1 MHLMKGFS
9 MKTWLKITAVLLVI
23 YVHIGGLLF
32 DVPRLN
38 ILNETIRALYFHV
51 PMWFGMVLL
60 FLISVFNSILYL
72 RKPSRDLD
80 IKSVEYANVGLTFG
94 ILGMITG
101 MLWANYTWGTPWH
114 GDPKQ
119 NGAAIAL
126 LVYLAY
132 FILRGS
138 IQNEEQKARLTA
150 VYNVFAFAA
159 MIPLIFIIPRLTSS
173 MHPGSGG
180 NPGFNAYDLDSRMRL
195 VFYPAVVGWFLIG
208 IWLTQLRIKVRELEE
223 QILDIDHE

>member
-1 MHLMKGFS
+1 
-9 MKTWLKITAVLLVI
+9 MKTWLKITAVLLVV

-32 DVPRLN
+32 EVPRLN
-38 ILNETIRALYFHV
+38 ILNETVRALYFHV

-60 FLISVFNSILYL
+60 FVVSVFYSIMYL
-72 RKPSRDLD
+72 RKPSQALD
-80 IKSVEYANVGLTFG
+80 IKAVEYANVGLTFG

-101 MLWANYTWGTPWH
+101 MLWANFTWGTAWH

-138 IQNEEQKARLTA
+138 IQNEEQKARLSA

-195 VFYPAVVGWFLIG
+195 VFYPAVAGWFLIG
-208 IWLTQLRIKVRELEE
+208 IWLTELRIKVRELEE
-223 QILDIDHE
+223 QILDIEHE

>member
-1 MHLMKGFS
+1 
-9 MKTWLKITAVLLVI
+9 MKTWVKILAISLLL

-32 DVPRLN
+32 EVPRLN

-60 FLISVFNSILYL
+60 FGISVYYSVRYL
-72 RKPSRDLD
+72 QNPSSNFD
-80 IKSVEYANVGLTFG
+80 IRSVEYANVGLVFG

-101 MLWANYTWGTPWH
+101 MLWANYTWGSPWH

-132 FILRGS
+132 FILRSS
-138 IQNEEQKARLTA
+138 IQNEEQKARLSA
-150 VYNVFAFAA
+150 VYNIFAFAA

-180 NPGFNAYDLDSRMRL
+180 NPGFNMYDLDSKMRL
-195 VFYPAVVGWFLIG
+195 VFYPAVIGWLLIG
-208 IWLTQLRIKVRELEE
+208 VWIVSLRVKMRELEE
-223 QILDIDHE
+223 EILDIEHG

>member
-1 MHLMKGFS
+1 

-119 NGAAIAL
+119 N
-126 LVYLAY
+126 
-132 FILRGS
+132 
-138 IQNEEQKARLTA
+138 
-150 VYNVFAFAA
+150 
-159 MIPLIFIIPRLTSS
+159 
-173 MHPGSGG
+173 
-180 NPGFNAYDLDSRMRL
+180 
-195 VFYPAVVGWFLIG
+195 
-208 IWLTQLRIKVRELEE
+208 
-223 QILDIDHE
+223 